1 MHTEFDPSKIDWG
14 TFIAKQQNC
23 GDSSESLNGLIQ
35 FGTGVGGGAYSVFAG
50 LPYQRGAGVGSLFR
64 SLLRYL
70 IPIGREAGLAIGRQ
84 GLATGAKVL
93 NNVLDGGDLKTT
105 LVDESRSGLKQLL
118 DKASNN
124 LSRQSG
130 NGNGG
135 SFDFKRY
142 KKMANKDGE
151 GGGGAIGFGGIPKV
165 GMDESI
171 DVFPI
176 NHQKTINKKRR
187 RRSYHKPSHKQLRS
201 IVGPPI
207 IPTTTTSG
215 FKKSSIIAPSP
226 ASNNKRLRVDSLGV
240 Y

>member
-14 TFIAKQQNC
+14 TFITKQQNI
-23 GDSSESLNGLIQ
+23 GESRSECLNGLIQ

-64 SLLRYL
+64 SLLHYL

-84 GLATGAKVL
+84 GLVTGAKVL
-93 NNVLDGGDLKTT
+93 NNVLDGGDLKTS

-130 NGNGG
+130 NGSGG

-142 KKMANKDGE
+142 KKLINKDGGA
-151 GGGGAIGFGGIPKV
+151 GGGSIGFGGIPKL
-165 GMDESI
+165 GMDEAI
-171 DVFPI
+171 DRFPI
-176 NHQKTINKKRR
+176 NHQKTINKKLRR
-187 RRSYHKPSHKQLRS
+187 AFHKPSRKQFRS

-207 IPTTTTSG
+207 IPTTTTSR
-215 FKKSSIIAPSP
+215 FKKSSIESPSP
-226 ASNNKRLRVDSLGV
+226 SSNIKRLRVDSLGV